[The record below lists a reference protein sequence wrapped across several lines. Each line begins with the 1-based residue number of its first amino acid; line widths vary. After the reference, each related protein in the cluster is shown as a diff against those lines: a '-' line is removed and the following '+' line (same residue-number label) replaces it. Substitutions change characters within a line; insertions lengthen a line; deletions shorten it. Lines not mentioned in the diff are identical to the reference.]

1 MTGAALQ
8 HVNGDRMRDF
18 QQERIRMLAL
28 VLAEPAPTREGDEG
42 GLMEILVI
50 DMDT

>member
-18 QQERIRMLAL
+18 QQERRASRCGTKDTY
-28 VLAEPAPTREGDEG
+28 AGAGFG
-42 GLMEILVI
+42 GAGAYMGRR
-50 DMDT
+50 